1 MKDEPTQKHTLHL
14 YVGDF
19 DRLHEIH
26 PDISASLIIRK
37 LVRKHIDE
45 HSPKP
50 VKPGAINV

>member
-19 DRLHEIH
+19 DRLHELH

-50 VKPGAINV
+50 TKVGVINL